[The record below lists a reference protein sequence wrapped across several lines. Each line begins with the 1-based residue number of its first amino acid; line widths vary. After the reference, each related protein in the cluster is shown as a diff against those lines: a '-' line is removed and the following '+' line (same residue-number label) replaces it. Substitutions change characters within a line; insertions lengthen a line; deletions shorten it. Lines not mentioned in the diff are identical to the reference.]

1 MDETE
6 LEDRILASLNEKQR
20 QAVTSPSSGI
30 LQIVAGPGTGKTKVI
45 VSRVAYLLLHEQI
58 SPQNIIVTTFTKK
71 AANEMMERLREL
83 FAGTEIAVGKLLIG
97 TFHNICYKIIQKY
110 GKLVKLEN
118 VSIADEKDAMQIL
131 THVLTSK
138 ITDQQWDIID
148 SLPKDQILQFKARN
162 ETSKYRGFDEKKL
175 RRHISKAK
183 SSGLF
188 PETY

>member
-1 MDETE
+1 
-6 LEDRILASLNEKQR
+6 
-20 QAVTSPSSGI
+20 
-30 LQIVAGPGTGKTKVI
+30 
-45 VSRVAYLLLHEQI
+45 
-58 SPQNIIVTTFTKK
+58 
-71 AANEMMERLREL
+71 
-83 FAGTEIAVGKLLIG
+83 
-97 TFHNICYKIIQKY
+97 
-110 GKLVKLEN
+110 
-118 VSIADEKDAMQIL
+118 QIL

-188 PETY
+188 PETYDAQRDKNSLISIVYQAYQNELISNRVLDFD